1 MLAIL
6 SEEKA
11 QILRH
16 VNAEFAAKTEELSSQ
31 LAAMGLPQA
40 VEEGVRSAALAH
52 VGGSTVQVPLRIH
65 FGGF

>member
-1 MLAIL
+1 MYNHQVTMLAIL

-16 VNAEFAAKTEELSSQ
+16 VHAEFEAKTDELSSQ

-40 VEEGVRSAALAH
+40 LEGGVRSAALKR
-52 VGGSTVQVPLRIH
+52 VR
-65 FGGF
+65 